1 MAETDL
7 GLKNCMKYM
16 LNGLIAGYFSGVMT
30 QYLIRGMFILFA
42 LNSVSGGWVSTAHAC
57 PSVRPAGDIV
67 VALRDDAE
75 PFAYFDEHG
84 DPAGFAY
91 ELWRQV
97 EKQLEVV
104 DDAGRSVA
112 PNVNFIPCNTIDG
125 QEVALVEGRVDV
137 VIAPLTITS
146 ERMNSY
152 DFSQQYLSSG
162 LALALAPS
170 NAIDFEKAME
180 IVSETVFHPT
190 VAQAVLLF
198 LSFNLFMAF
207 LIRWLLFEPDDGS
220 ANGFSVWLRSLL
232 EAMIRTIGLRGVGDN
247 YSTALAKV
255 LEIFL
260 AVVGTALS
268 ATLLGVLTSAF
279 VGSVGGQDK
288 VPARE
293 LTNMKIATL
302 DCSTAQRFLKATY
315 DQRRSDA
322 KPGSEEAAALQTR
335 SQQLT
340 CNPED
345 PERDDIT
352 VDDLPELAGT
362 VRLASSW
369 RQAAKMVADGEVEGV
384 LGDWIALTYLSRQE
398 DYGEQIAV
406 LPNVYRNEPYGW
418 GISHTSVSTDL
429 RRQIDQA
436 LIEQMRRT
444 DWRKRIED
452 VLGTGS
458 VSPN

>member
-1 MAETDL
+1 M
-7 GLKNCMKYM
+7 
-16 LNGLIAGYFSGVMT
+16 
-30 QYLIRGMFILFA
+30 IRGLFA
-42 LNSVSGGWVSTAHAC
+42 LLAFCTVSGAWAPTAYGC
-57 PSVRPAGDIV
+57 PVVRPAGDIV
-67 VALRDDAE
+67 VALRDNAE
-75 PFAYFDEHG
+75 PFAYFDDHG

-97 EKQLEVV
+97 EKRLEVI
-104 DDAGRSVA
+104 DAAGRSVA
-112 PNVNFIPCNTIDG
+112 PQVTFIPCNTIDG

-162 LALALAPS
+162 LALALPPS
-170 NAIDFEKAME
+170 NAIDFEQAME
-180 IVSETVFHPT
+180 IVGETVLHPT

-198 LSFNLFMAF
+198 LSFNLFMAL
-207 LIRWLLFEPDDGS
+207 LIRWLLLEPHEKSSSGVS
-220 ANGFSVWLRSLL
+220 LWLRSLL
-232 EAMIRTIGLRGVGDN
+232 EAMIRTIGLRGVGDK
-247 YSTALAKV
+247 YSTAIAKV

-279 VGSVGGQDK
+279 VGSVGGQEK
-288 VPARE
+288 VPAYE
-293 LTNMKIATL
+293 LTNMSIATL
-302 DCSTAQRFLKATY
+302 DCSTAQRFLKAEY
-315 DQRRSDA
+315 DQRRADTQ
-322 KPGSEEAAALQTR
+322 PGSPEALALQTR
-335 SQQLT
+335 SNQLT

-345 PERDDIT
+345 PERNDIT
-352 VDDLPELAGT
+352 VDDLPELKGK
-362 VRLASSW
+362 VRLVSSW

-398 DYGEQIAV
+398 DYASQLAV

-418 GISHTSVSTDL
+418 GISHKSVSTDL